1 MDRKVVAGGSVGIP
15 LAVIIT
21 WMWNT
26 AMPEAQMPAEVSA
39 ALGSLISTVVAYLVP
54 NPK

>member
-1 MDRKVVAGGSVGIP
+1 MDRKVKAGGGIGIP
-15 LAVIIT
+15 LAVIVT

-39 ALGSLISTVVAYLVP
+39 ALGSVISTVIAFFVR
-54 NPK
+54 NPS